1 MRSFPVTLLIC
12 SVTMSVTALC
22 YMAVSPFL
30 AKYYS
35 VKVRYYSWLVIVF
48 GLIIPFRPKCSNA
61 IVKVNIPD
69 STAGPAVRIGAGA
82 AAAVPVSGP
91 HTISASLPVIP
102 WWQITAA
109 LWLAGM
115 ILFLVYHIIRHYRFL
130 KLVSRWSDDI
140 TDNRTLVLFQSLKT
154 QMGLSQKIGLQTCES
169 IGSPMMTGFAK
180 PRILLPAADFTTEE
194 LRLILRHEL
203 VHYKRKDLLYKSLVL
218 LANAIH
224 WFNPIVYLM
233 TQAVDCQCELSCD
246 EEVVRGTGADTRQ
259 YYCET
264 IIGVIRYQSKQ
275 KTALSTFF
283 YRGKK
288 GMKER
293 IFSIMDMNKKK
304 TGFSILCGVLTLTL
318 GMSFTLAAKAE
329 TQKPPEMIQEDI
341 KEDLAFSYGFVPDPQ
356 IYSRYSGLGITIAG
370 DGQQLLYNGQRV
382 RLFVDEDSRDQAF
395 FLDDA
400 GELDLA
406 VTRNA
411 DGSIAGIESISA
423 DKAQKYRSAFFADDV
438 RAASIAQNASVSNAP
453 DAGGKTK
460 YDAYLAYG
468 IKLSADGGTMY
479 YNGQRVK
486 LLLDILSDGSAE
498 AYWTDEAGTA
508 SLSVVRASDG
518 QITGIE
524 RISEE
529 QAQEYRSALDAR
541 EKKALDGLEEKV
553 ENKVKEKFPEDS

>member
-304 TGFSILCGVLTLTL
+304 TGLSILCGVLTLTL

>member
-82 AAAVPVSGP
+82 ATAVPVSGP

-203 VHYKRKDLLYKSLVL
+203 VHYKRKDLWYKSLVL

-304 TGFSILCGVLTLTL
+304 TGLSILCGVLTLTL

-356 IYSRYSGLGITIAG
+356 IYSRYSGLGITIAE

-541 EKKALDGLEEKV
+541 EKKELDGLEEKV

>member
-203 VHYKRKDLLYKSLVL
+203 VHYKRKDLWYKSLVL

-304 TGFSILCGVLTLTL
+304 TGLSILCGVHTLTL

-356 IYSRYSGLGITIAG
+356 IYSRYSGLGITIAE

>member
-22 YMAVSPFL
+22 YMAVTPLL
-30 AKYYS
+30 AKHYS
-35 VKVRYYSWLVIVF
+35 VKVRYYSWLVVVL

-61 IVKVNIPD
+61 IVKVNMPD
-69 STAGPAVRIGAGA
+69 STAGPVVRIGTGA
-82 AAAVPVSGP
+82 AAALPASGP
-91 HTISASLPVIP
+91 HTVSAALPVVP

-115 ILFLVYHIIRHYRFL
+115 ILFLACHIIKHYRFL

-140 TDNRTLVLFQSLKT
+140 TDNRTLALFQRLKT
-154 QMGLSQKIGLQTCES
+154 QMGLSREIGLQTCES

-203 VHYKRKDLLYKSLVL
+203 VHYKRKDLWYKSLVL

-224 WFNPIVYLM
+224 WFNPVVYLM

-275 KTALSTFF
+275 KTALSTYS

-304 TGFSILCGVLTLTL
+304 TGLSILCGVLTLTL

-329 TQKPPEMIQEDI
+329 TQKPPALIQEDI
-341 KEDLAFSYGFVPDPQ
+341 KEELAFSYGLVPDPQ
-356 IYSRYSGLGITIAG
+356 IYSRYSGFGITISE
-370 DGQQLLYNGQRV
+370 DGQHLLYNGQRV
-382 RLFVDEDSRDQAF
+382 RLFADEGSREQAF
-395 FLDDA
+395 FSDDT

-406 VTRNA
+406 VTRNE

-438 RAASIAQNASVSNAP
+438 RAASIAQNASVSNGR
-453 DAGGKTK
+453 DTGGKTK

-468 IKLSADGGTMY
+468 IELSADGETLY
-479 YNGQRVK
+479 YNGERVK

-498 AYWTDEAGTA
+498 TYWTDEAGTA

-518 QITGIE
+518 QITGIG

-529 QAQEYRSALDAR
+529 QAQEYRAALAAR
-541 EKKALDGLEEKV
+541 EKKALDGLEERV
-553 ENKVKEKFPEDS
+553 ENQMKEMFPE

>member
-102 WWQITAA
+102 WWQITTA

-203 VHYKRKDLLYKSLVL
+203 VHYKRKDLWYKSLVL

-304 TGFSILCGVLTLTL
+304 TGLSILCGVLTLTL

-468 IKLSADGGTMY
+468 IKLSADGGMMY